1 VNLAFKLSGT
11 QAIVYRKPWGV
22 IAFSIIMTA
31 ILLVGASGF
40 GLISSREAKS
50 VVAIPF
56 AIFGLIFGIFGLLMI
71 QEIVRKSGT
80 WLRDGGIP
88 LATASKSGLI
98 MATSYNAKPQTFD
111 WSAVTAIVLA
121 DELETISNH
130 ETDWNSGQFI
140 VFLNPDATPN
150 TIMGRLTAQ
159 ISRSG
164 EDKPYLSTD
173 FPPNSSR
180 DLEMAL
186 RRLAPGSVLIRRCK
200 RAIFDAK
207 SKTDRYENT

>member
-1 VNLAFKLSGT
+1 VNLAFKLSGSD
-11 QAIVYRKPWGV
+11 AVVYRKPWGV

-31 ILLVGASGF
+31 ILLVAASGF
-40 GLISSREAKS
+40 GLISYREAKS

-71 QEIVRKSGT
+71 LEIVRKTGT

-88 LATASKSGLI
+88 LVTASKSGLI
-98 MATSYNAKPQTFD
+98 IATNYNAKPQTFG

-121 DELETISNH
+121 DGLETISNH
-130 ETDWNSGQFI
+130 ENDWSRNQFI

-159 ISRSG
+159 ISKSG
-164 EDKPYLSTD
+164 EDKPYVSTD
-173 FPPNSSR
+173 LPSNSSR

-186 RRLAPGSVLIRRCK
+186 RRLARLSHYG
-200 RAIFDAK
+200 
-207 SKTDRYENT
+207 